1 MDSLSKLPKV
11 KQVWQPAK
19 SNLLRSIPGL
29 AGLASA
35 KESLPVMKRPQ
46 TNLRRSKSFS
56 ELQIRKPIS
65 DRNGLVLHPMLPK
78 GDMAKSSG
86 FLAHSRDLA
95 KSNGFLNQNKE
106 NKPFVRNTT
115 TAVKRAGAP
124 IVPSV
129 AAKLP
134 RNANLSAN
142 STKPAAVA
150 KPAAVN
156 KKIPLYD
163 YKARFNDLLE
173 KHKPMKE
180 EYLELKRT
188 RDTIEEEL
196 EEMRTQWESYAIT
209 LEEYKKNAEVERSKI
224 NQLTNDNSQ
233 LLTKY
238 ELVVKEND
246 ELKARLGEI
255 TSELFYS
262 KQTLEETTRKLKNS
276 EEVNRQQEQVCLN
289 WLLSMVGEL
298 MVVTLEGEIHRYS
311 IAISGHVVQYGCV

>member
-1 MDSLSKLPKV
+1 MDSLSKLPKIR
-11 KQVWQPAK
+11 QVWQPAK
-19 SNLLRSIPGL
+19 SNLLRSIP
-29 AGLASA
+29 GLASA

-65 DRNGLVLHPMLPK
+65 DRNGLVIHPLLPK
-78 GDMAKSSG
+78 GDMVKSSG

-95 KSNGFLNQNKE
+95 KSNGCLAQNKE
-106 NKPFVRNTT
+106 NKPFIRNNM

-124 IVPSV
+124 IVPNV

-134 RNANLSAN
+134 RSANVSAN
-142 STKPAAVA
+142 SSKPSSGA

-173 KHKPMKE
+173 RHKPMKE

-188 RDTIEEEL
+188 RDTIGEEL
-196 EEMRTQWESYAIT
+196 EEMRTQWESYAVT
-209 LEEYKKNAEVERSKI
+209 LEEYKKNAEVDRSKI

-238 ELVVKEND
+238 ELVVKENE

-262 KQTLEETTRKLKNS
+262 KQTLEETTRKLVQS

-289 WLLSMVGEL
+289 SLLVVGEL
-298 MVVTLEGEIHRYS
+298 IVVT
-311 IAISGHVVQYGCV
+311 

>member
-1 MDSLSKLPKV
+1 MHFVIIGDNIVKFSTMDSKLPKV
-11 KQVWQPAK
+11 RQVWQPAK

-29 AGLASA
+29 ASA
-35 KESLPVMKRPQ
+35 KESLPIMKRPH

-65 DRNGLVLHPMLPK
+65 DRNGLVIHPLLPK
-78 GDMAKSSG
+78 GDIVKSNG

-95 KSNGFLNQNKE
+95 KSNGCLAQNKE
-106 NKPFVRNTT
+106 NKPFVRNNMA
-115 TAVKRAGAP
+115 AVKRAGAP
-124 IVPSV
+124 IVPNV
-129 AAKLP
+129 AAKFP
-134 RNANLSAN
+134 RNANVSASNVN
-142 STKPAAVA
+142 SSKTPSGA

-173 KHKPMKE
+173 RHKPMKE

-196 EEMRTQWESYAIT
+196 EEMRTQWESYAVT
-209 LEEYKKNAEVERSKI
+209 LEEYKKKAEVDRSQI
-224 NQLTNDNSQ
+224 NQLTNDNSA
-233 LLTKY
+233 LFTKY
-238 ELVVKEND
+238 EIVVKENE

-262 KQTLEETTRKLKNS
+262 KQTLEETTRKLSNC
-276 EEVNRQQEQVCLN
+276 EEVNRQQEQVC
-289 WLLSMVGEL
+289 
-298 MVVTLEGEIHRYS
+298 
-311 IAISGHVVQYGCV
+311 